1 MNSFLINSVYMG
13 IAISLAAY
21 GTGVL
26 LHKKFPYP
34 LANPLLISI
43 AITIIIL
50 LVFKVDY
57 TSFNNS
63 AKYLSYLITPATVAL
78 AVPLYRNL
86 TLLKKNIK
94 AIIAG
99 LACGTFSG
107 LAAIFILAKLFRL
120 DHQQYVTLLP
130 KSITTAV
137 GMDLSKEMGGIV
149 TITVAC
155 IVVTGILGTIIA
167 EPVYKLLRIK
177 SPVSK
182 GLGLGAGSHVMGTSK
197 AMELGEVEGAMSSL
211 AIVVCSLITVIGA
224 SVFAGLI

>member
-34 LANPLLISI
+34 LVNPLLISI

-94 AIIAG
+94 AIRTCMWDIFRSG
-99 LACGTFSG
+99 SYFYFSK
-107 LAAIFILAKLFRL
+107 AF
-120 DHQQYVTLLP
+120 Q
-130 KSITTAV
+130 
-137 GMDLSKEMGGIV
+137 
-149 TITVAC
+149 
-155 IVVTGILGTIIA
+155 
-167 EPVYKLLRIK
+167 
-177 SPVSK
+177 
-182 GLGLGAGSHVMGTSK
+182 AGSSAVCNFASK
-197 AMELGEVEGAMSSL
+197 IYYNSCRYG
-211 AIVVCSLITVIGA
+211 
-224 SVFAGLI
+224 SV

>member
-1 MNSFLINSVYMG
+1 
-13 IAISLAAY
+13 
-21 GTGVL
+21 
-26 LHKKFPYP
+26 
-34 LANPLLISI
+34 
-43 AITIIIL
+43 
-50 LVFKVDY
+50 
-57 TSFNNS
+57 
-63 AKYLSYLITPATVAL
+63 
-78 AVPLYRNL
+78 
-86 TLLKKNIK
+86 
-94 AIIAG
+94 
-99 LACGTFSG
+99 
-107 LAAIFILAKLFRL
+107 
-120 DHQQYVTLLP
+120 
-130 KSITTAV
+130 
-137 GMDLSKEMGGIV
+137 MDLSKEMGGIV